1 MNCSEWNMISNES
14 VWNGSWKEWHGSVIV
29 ITCIANGITKD
40 AITIILIRIG
50 TESGGWAFQFP

>member
-1 MNCSEWNMISNES
+1 VN
-14 VWNGSWKEWHGSVIV
+14 V
-29 ITCIANGITKD
+29 ITCIASGITKD